1 MAQREY
7 PNIRINDYLTLD
19 QNSQDVHY
27 EYLEGE
33 LRMLAGGS
41 PDHSIISMNL
51 AGILYNRLADKPCI
65 AYNSDMQLQLSES
78 RYVYPDITITCDP
91 RDQEPEDKMV
101 HYPTVILE
109 VLSPST
115 ENVDRE
121 KKLLYYQAHP
131 TIQDYLMIDSR
142 SILVEVYHREKSR
155 WTHTRYGLQD
165 EVEIESLGIQ
175 FFVRDIYNRTSLL
188 KKESHP
194 GQA

>member
-7 PNIRINDYLTLD
+7 PNITIDDYLSLD
-19 QNSQDVHY
+19 QNSQNVRY

-51 AGILYNRLADKPCI
+51 AGILYSLLENKPCI

-91 RDQEPEDKMV
+91 RDQEPEDKRI
-101 HYPTVILE
+101 HYPSVIIE

-115 ENVDRE
+115 EMIDRG
-121 KKLLYYQAHP
+121 KKLLYYQAHS
-131 TIQDYLMIDSR
+131 TIQDYILIDSQR
-142 SILVEVYHREKSR
+142 IFVEVYHRAKGQWPLS
-155 WTHTRYGLQD
+155 TYGLK
-165 EVEIESLGIQ
+165 EVVPVESLGIQ
-175 FFVRDIYNRTSLL
+175 FPVRDAYKRTGLL
-188 KKESHP
+188 RKA
-194 GQA
+194 QQDL

>member
-7 PNIRINDYLTLD
+7 PTIRINDYLALD

-41 PDHSIISMNL
+41 PNHSIIGMNL
-51 AGILYNRLADKPCI
+51 AGILYTQLADKPCI

-91 RDQEPEDKMV
+91 RDQEPEDKKI
-101 HYPTVILE
+101 HYPSIVVE
-109 VLSPST
+109 VLSPGT
-115 ENVDRE
+115 ETVDRG

-131 TIQDYLMIDSR
+131 TIKDYILIDSQ
-142 SILVEVYHREKSR
+142 SILVQVYHREKSR
-155 WTHTRYGLQD
+155 WTLSTYGLKD
-165 EVEIESLGIQ
+165 EVPIENLEIQ
-175 FFVRDIYNRTSLL
+175 FSVKDAYEKTSLL
-188 KKESHP
+188 RKANKDL
-194 GQA
+194 

>member
-7 PNIRINDYLTLD
+7 PNIRINDYQLLD

-41 PDHSIISMNL
+41 PNHSIIGMNL
-51 AGILYNRLADKPCI
+51 AGILYNQLADTPCI

-78 RYVYPDITITCDP
+78 RYVYPDITISCDP
-91 RDQEPEDKMV
+91 RDQEPEDKKI
-101 HYPTVILE
+101 HYPSVIIE

-115 ENVDRE
+115 ENVDRG
-121 KKLLYYQAHP
+121 KKLLYYQAHSS
-131 TIQDYLMIDSR
+131 IQDYLMIDSQ

-155 WTHTRYGLQD
+155 WTLSRYELQD
-165 EVEIESLGIQ
+165 EVGIESLGIQ
-175 FFVRDIYNRTSLL
+175 FLVRDAYRRTSLI
-188 KKESHP
+188 KKV
-194 GQA
+194 

>member
-7 PNIRINDYLTLD
+7 PTIRIDDYLTLD
-19 QNSQDVHY
+19 RDSQDVRY

-41 PDHSIISMNL
+41 PDHSIIGMNL
-51 AGILYNRLADKPCI
+51 AGILYNALADKPCI

-78 RYVYPDITITCDP
+78 RYIYPDIMITCDP
-91 RDQEPEDKMV
+91 RDQEPEDKRV
-101 HYPTVILE
+101 HYPTVIIE

-115 ENVDRE
+115 EYVDRG

-142 SILVEVYHREKSR
+142 SVLVEVYHREKSR
-155 WTHTRYGLQD
+155 WTLARYGDLQD
-165 EVEIESLGIQ
+165 EVEIESLGGQ
-175 FFVRDIYNRTSLL
+175 FLVRDVYKRTSVV
-188 KKESHP
+188 KKTNRETI
-194 GQA
+194 

>member
-7 PNIRINDYLTLD
+7 PTIRINDYLALD

-41 PDHSIISMNL
+41 PNHSIIGMNL
-51 AGILYNRLADKPCI
+51 AGILYTQLADKPCI

-91 RDQEPEDKMV
+91 RDQEPEDKKI
-101 HYPTVILE
+101 HYPSVIIE

-115 ENVDRE
+115 ENVDRGT
-121 KKLLYYQAHP
+121 KLLYYQAYP
-131 TIQDYLMIDSR
+131 TIQDYLMIGSQ

-155 WTHTRYGLQD
+155 WTLSRYGLQD
-165 EVEIESLGIQ
+165 EVEIESLGIT
-175 FFVRDIYNRTSLL
+175 FLVHDVYKKTSLTRQTNT
-188 KKESHP
+188 E
-194 GQA
+194 G